1 MNWSDIISI
10 GAQVATAASVLI
22 AAASILLAK
31 EMFRKQ
37 MNADIF
43 MTFTSRYESIVLAFP
58 PQLRFSRFDKP
69 DEAIVLSEEVLLG
82 ILRYLN
88 LCSEEFY
95 LQKAGLLDMS
105 IWSIWEDE
113 LIKTLRSRTVVAAWN
128 ELSRE
133 FSSYPEFVKFV
144 EATQA

>member
-1 MNWSDIISI
+1 MNWSDIIST

-43 MTFTSRYESIVLAFP
+43 MTFTSRYENIVAAFP
-58 PQLRFSRFDKP
+58 PQLRFSRFDRP
-69 DEAIVLSEEVLLG
+69 DEAIALSEDVLLA

-95 LQKAGLLDMS
+95 LQKAGLLDKK

-113 LIKTLRSRTVVAAWN
+113 LIKTLRSRTVVAAWH
-128 ELSRE
+128 ELSPE